1 MSSEQFVQYLVFG
14 IQDGAIYALI
24 GLGFTI
30 IYAVTNIIN
39 FAQGEFVMLGGM
51 LSYMLVEGLN
61 VPTLPTVVIAL
72 MTAVS
77 LAMFLYSLRGRR
89 GQRKA
94 YAGIAAALTLG
105 SIPLVL
111 FLFKEFA
118 SMKFDIAAASVL
130 PVIMTGAIGAMV
142 YLLAIRT
149 AKRPSPVSLII
160 ITIGAALFLRGISG
174 ELWGVGGHRTPV
186 YWERP
191 SLEFLGAVVH
201 TQTIFIV
208 GSTVAVT
215 VLLQLFFSYTM
226 MGKSLKA
233 CAVNPVGAGLMG
245 INPKMMALVAF
256 ALAAAVGAVAG
267 AVMTPKT
274 GMDYERGFVLGLY
287 GFVAAALGG
296 FKSQIGAVIGGLV
309 LGIVMSLVI
318 GLSWGPFTSGYK
330 DVWAMGVLLAI
341 LLLRSS
347 RLAEE
352 ERVG

>member
-1 MSSEQFVQYLVFG
+1 MSSEQFVQYLIFG
-14 IQDGAIYALI
+14 IQDGCIYALI

-51 LSYMLVEGLN
+51 LSYMLVGGMD
-61 VPTLPTVVIAL
+61 VPMLPTVVIAL
-72 MTAVS
+72 MVALS
-77 LAMFLYSLRGRR
+77 LGIFFYSLRSRR
-89 GQRKA
+89 ISKKF
-94 YAGIAAALTLG
+94 AAVAVTFTLG
-105 SIPLVL
+105 AIPFVL
-111 FLFKEFA
+111 FLFREFA
-118 SMKFDIAAASVL
+118 RMEIDVAAASIL
-130 PVIMTGAIGAMV
+130 SILMAAAIGAIV

-149 AKRPSPVSLII
+149 AKRASTVSLII

-191 SLEFLGAVVH
+191 SLEFFGAMVH

-208 GSTVAVT
+208 GSMVAVT

-233 CAVNPVGAGLMG
+233 CAVNPVGAGLAG

-267 AVMTPKT
+267 AIMTPKT

-296 FKSQIGAVIGGLV
+296 FKSQLGAVIGGLL

-352 ERVG
+352 ERIS